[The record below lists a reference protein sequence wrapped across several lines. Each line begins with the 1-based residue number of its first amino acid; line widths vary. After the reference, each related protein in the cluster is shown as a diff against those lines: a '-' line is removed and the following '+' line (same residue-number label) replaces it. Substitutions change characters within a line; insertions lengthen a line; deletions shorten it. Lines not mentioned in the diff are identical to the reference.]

1 MSESWWCRYS
11 PDELS
16 RLSEWKLDSLENS
29 NFNSQVTTSETN
41 EKTKRGQKRAAPEPE
56 LTESHMTLG
65 QVQTLFGP
73 AFVLRLICVGSTDPN
88 QRHAPRQI
96 VEESFRQCSQLCIY
110 GKHSLLQRIR
120 SPYTDHSW
128 CAQATKPPLGR
139 PRKLCTEAPELAC
152 YMDAQTCLTFKG
164 IEASKQMR
172 EKPPAWVQAGS
183 VTYFDALRFA
193 DGQKS
198 SRSKS

>member
-1 MSESWWCRYS
+1 MGEFLSSSRCCSGVCCERSERGPSMSESWWCRYS

-65 QVQTLFGP
+65 QILVNDTHRGRSLKSRFASAP
-73 AFVLRLICVGSTDPN
+73 SYAST
-88 QRHAPRQI
+88 
-96 VEESFRQCSQLCIY
+96 
-110 GKHSLLQRIR
+110 
-120 SPYTDHSW
+120 
-128 CAQATKPPLGR
+128 ATKPPLGR

-152 YMDAQTCLTFKG
+152 YMDAQTCLTFKS

-172 EKPPAWVQAGS
+172 EKPPAWVRAGS

-193 DGQKS
+193 EGQKS